1 MITHIIFGYIIFCF
15 IFVTF
20 IWFQTKKYHDFKKED
35 LPIHKKYF
43 MFSRHDQK
51 HWIYWKFLLGAI
63 CFWWIKISLLL
74 YSIIYCYLRLKFLLW
89 GMSLKEI
96 SEIQDTTLL
105 KKISKIC
112 QLFGKLF
119 RLSFFI
125 KIKDK
130 KIKLDYQK
138 YLGKNYE
145 SDESKINIVSY
156 ITNHTSLLD
165 CACYA
170 DRFPVCFI
178 SRSNIKNY
186 PLIGFLACCCGC
198 IFVDRESQ
206 DNRGQS
212 LQKIIEKQKKL
223 YEKKDFVNICFFSEG
238 TTSNDLSILTFKKG
252 AFYSNLP
259 VKPCVIKFE
268 AINSFSI
275 AMDVID
281 LLYSVFLVMTL
292 PYAEVTLYIMSSFQP
307 NDYLY
312 DVWGKDMINNGKE
325 KWEVYAEAIRDVMSF
340 GSDLPKSNGSYRMK
354 KEYLDFLRKG
364 ILPK

>member
-1 MITHIIFGYIIFCF
+1 
-15 IFVTF
+15 
-20 IWFQTKKYHDFKKED
+20 
-35 LPIHKKYF
+35 

-51 HWIYWKFLLGAI
+51 YWIFWKFLLGAI
-63 CFWWIKISLLL
+63 LFWWIKIFLLL
-74 YSIIYCYLRLKFLLW
+74 FSIIYCYLRLKILLW
-89 GMSLKEI
+89 GKTLKEI
-96 SEIQDTTLL
+96 SEITDEKIL
-105 KKISKIC
+105 KKISNIC

-125 KIKDK
+125 RIKEK
-130 KIKLDYQK
+130 NIKLDYQK
-138 YLGKNYE
+138 YLGENYE
-145 SDESKINIVSY
+145 RDESKINIVSY
-156 ITNHTSLLD
+156 ITNHTSLFD

-170 DRFPVCFI
+170 DKIPVCFI

-198 IFVDRESQ
+198 IFVDRESKN
-206 DNRGQS
+206 NRGQS
-212 LQKIIEKQKKL
+212 LQKVIEKQNRL
-223 YEKKDFVNICFFSEG
+223 YNKKDFVNICFFAEG

-252 AFYSNLP
+252 GFYANLP

-268 AINSFSI
+268 AENNFSI

-292 PYAEVTLYIMSSFQP
+292 PYVDVTLIFMSSFQP

-312 DVWGKDMINNGKE
+312 NVWGKDMIDKGKE
-325 KWEVYAEAIRDVMSF
+325 KWEVYAEAIRDIMSF
-340 GSDLPKSNGSYRMK
+340 GSGLPKSNGNYQMK

-364 ILPK
+364 IIPK

>member
-1 MITHIIFGYIIFCF
+1 MLLQIIIFYIILCIIF
-15 IFVTF
+15 ISF
-20 IWFQTKKYHDFKKED
+20 IWIQTKKYHQFKKED
-35 LPIHKKYF
+35 LPIHQKYY

-51 HWIYWKFLLGAI
+51 YWIFWKFLLGAI
-63 CFWWIKISLLL
+63 LFWWIKIFLLL
-74 YSIIYCYLRLKFLLW
+74 FSIIYCYLRLKILLW
-89 GMSLKEI
+89 GKTLKEI
-96 SEIQDTTLL
+96 SEITDEKIL
-105 KKISKIC
+105 KKISNIC

-125 KIKDK
+125 RIKEK
-130 KIKLDYQK
+130 NIKLDYQK
-138 YLGKNYE
+138 YLGENYE
-145 SDESKINIVSY
+145 RDESKINIVSY
-156 ITNHTSLLD
+156 ITNHTSLFD

-170 DRFPVCFI
+170 DKIPVCFI

-198 IFVDRESQ
+198 IFVDRESKN
-206 DNRGQS
+206 NRGQS
-212 LQKIIEKQKKL
+212 LQKVIEKQNRL
-223 YEKKDFVNICFFSEG
+223 YNKKDFVNICFFAEG

-252 AFYSNLP
+252 GFYANLP

-268 AINSFSI
+268 AENNFSI

-292 PYAEVTLYIMSSFQP
+292 PYVDVTLIFMSSFQP

-312 DVWGKDMINNGKE
+312 NVWGKDMIDKGKE
-325 KWEVYAEAIRDVMSF
+325 KWEVYAEAIRDIMSF
-340 GSDLPKSNGSYRMK
+340 GSGLPKSNGNYQMK

-364 ILPK
+364 IIPK